1 MKLKL
6 QNIGIISSC
15 DINID
20 GITIITGQNDSG
32 KSTIGKVLYSI
43 IRALNNDDNYFNES
57 KLNFLQK
64 KLEEILN
71 LIVRINNSNDNDS
84 KIIND
89 LIKEN
94 ISILTNRVSNIDKII
109 NSINNIETSIGKH
122 SNETIVKNI
131 LKIIDEIRERE
142 KIKINSLDFLN
153 FELTEYFNL
162 EFGNQI
168 SNNFLEQKT
177 FIEIETNIGST
188 IFTTKGN
195 KMFLEKQ
202 TLNFPYNDVIFIE
215 SPLFLDKGN
224 KSYNFNSL
232 RDKRN
237 YLNNKLNQQPKSKDI
252 FSDNSNNI
260 NLFNKMIQN
269 VIGGDF
275 IYNKNNEIVFHKNGK
290 EFSLNNVATGLKTF
304 GALQLLIENN
314 SLDND
319 TLLIIDEPEV
329 HLHPTWQVKYA
340 EILVKLSK
348 ELAIP
353 MVLTSHSPY
362 FIEAIEAFSIKHNFQ
377 NSVDFYFAQKDN
389 EGLNSKIINITDNL
403 GTALDSISEAYYNL
417 QEIRDE
423 LY

>member
-6 QNIGIISSC
+6 QNIGIISAC

-20 GITIITGQNDSG
+20 GITVITGQNDSG
-32 KSTIGKVLYSI
+32 KSTIGKVLYAI
-43 IRALNNDDNYFNES
+43 IRALNNDDKYFNES

-64 KLEEILN
+64 KLDEILN
-71 LIVRINNSNDNDS
+71 LIIRINNSDDNDS

-94 ISILTNRVSNIDKII
+94 ISILSRRENNIDKII
-109 NSINNIETSIGKH
+109 SSVNNIETSIRKH
-122 SNETIVKNI
+122 SNENITINI
-131 LKIIDEIRERE
+131 LKIIDEIKERE
-142 KIKINSLDFLN
+142 KIKINSFDFLN

-168 SNNFLEQKT
+168 SNNFLEKKP

-188 IFTTKGN
+188 TFIAEEN
-195 KMFLEKQ
+195 KIFLEEQ
-202 TLNFPYNDVIFIE
+202 ILNFPYNDVIFIE

-237 YLNNKLNQQPKSKDI
+237 YLNYKLNQLPKTKDI
-252 FSDNSNNI
+252 FSDNSNDL
-260 NLFNKMIQN
+260 NLFNKMIQD
-269 VIGGDF
+269 VIGGNF
-275 IYNKNNEIVFHKNGK
+275 TYNKNNEIVFHKKGK

-340 EILVKLSK
+340 EILVRLSK
-348 ELAIP
+348 EFAIP
-353 MVLTSHSPY
+353 MILTSHSPY
-362 FIEAIEAFSIKHNFQ
+362 FIEAIEAFSKKHNYQ
-377 NSVDFYFAQKDN
+377 KSVDFYFAQKNID
-389 EGLNSKIINITDNL
+389 GLSSKIIDIKDDLTIV
-403 GTALDSISEAYYNL
+403 LDSISEAYYNL
-417 QEIRDE
+417 QDVRDE
-423 LY
+423 F

>member
-6 QNIGIISSC
+6 QNVGIISNC

-32 KSTIGKVLYSI
+32 KSTVGKVLYAI
-43 IRALNNDDNYFNES
+43 VRALNNDDKYFNES

-64 KLEEILN
+64 KLDEILN
-71 LIVRINNSNDNDS
+71 LIIRINNANDNDS
-84 KIIND
+84 KIIDD

-94 ISILTNRVSNIDKII
+94 ISILTRRESNTEKII
-109 NSINNIETSIGKH
+109 NSVNNIEKSIGKH
-122 SNETIVKNI
+122 SNEDIVKNI

-142 KIKINSLDFLN
+142 KIKINSFDFLN

-168 SNNFLEQKT
+168 SNNFLDQET
-177 FIEIETNIGST
+177 SIEIETNIGST
-188 IFTTKGN
+188 TFIAKEN
-195 KMFLEKQ
+195 KIFLEKQ

-232 RDKRN
+232 RSKRN
-237 YLNNKLNQQPKSKDI
+237 YLNNKLNQLPESKDI
-252 FSDNSNNI
+252 FSDNSNDM
-260 NLFNKMIQN
+260 NLFNKMIQD

-304 GALQLLIENN
+304 GALQLLIANN
-314 SLDND
+314 NLDND

-348 ELAIP
+348 EFAIP

-377 NSVDFYFAQKDN
+377 NSVDFYFAQKYK
-389 EGLNSKIINITDNL
+389 EGLNSKIIDITNDL
-403 GTALDSISEAYYNL
+403 VTVLDSISEAYYNL
-417 QEIRDE
+417 QSIRDE
-423 LY
+423 L